1 MEGFGNAMSEN
12 YFWNPSDIASHTT
25 IIGKIPQM
33 LQEKPV
39 EVSISSRA
47 QIGIS
52 GHPPVIVVRVF
63 TKAVIPGIF
72 LNFGPDVKVSMYR
85 DAIENKS
92 QILFAKIIYFQ
103 N

>member
-1 MEGFGNAMSEN
+1 METQCPKAFSETLVMLR
-12 YFWNPSDIASHTT
+12 DT
-25 IIGKIPQM
+25 PQ
-33 LQEKPV
+33 LLERFHKFYTKKPV

-63 TKAVIPGIF
+63 TKTVIPGIF
-72 LNFGPDVKVSMYR
+72 LNFGPDIKVSMYR